1 MQTKPRIQNPL
12 LVTQR
17 LFYLN
22 AAVWVLLGILTLW
35 SMNASGSIDAIG
47 AIMIGMLMFGNAFIL
62 ALAGVGLAERT
73 RLTYLFAV
81 LILVVNILLTFTDQV
96 GWLVELTLLLDL
108 AILALLVIYRRQ
120 LWAREP
126 C

>member
-1 MQTKPRIQNPL
+1 MRIQNPL
-12 LVTQR
+12 LLTQR

-35 SMNASGSIDAIG
+35 RMRAGGSFDAIG

-62 ALAGVGLAERT
+62 LLAGVGLGERT
-73 RLTYLFAV
+73 RLTYVFAV

-96 GWLVELTLLLDL
+96 GWLDLLTLLLDL
-108 AILALLVIYRRQ
+108 VILAMLVVYRRQ
-120 LWAREP
+120 LWAK
-126 C
+126 